1 LITINTDIKVRF
13 IWGRAGNLH
22 LRRSFLQEP
31 PGIVSWRG
39 SGDGSDSRRKGVF
52 HLEGI
57 GEDVAQFITACNRL
71 LSAIIRHTKFS
82 ELEKK

>member
-1 LITINTDIKVRF
+1 VAEQEISICAGASFRSRPASSLGEDQATAATAG
-13 IWGRAGNLH
+13 GR
-22 LRRSFLQEP
+22 
-31 PGIVSWRG
+31 
-39 SGDGSDSRRKGVF
+39 GVF